1 MKFLHPTFL
10 FALFAVA
17 IPILIHLFSFRRYKT
32 VYFSHVGFLKDI
44 KKESRKKSRLKQILM
59 LIARILTIVFL
70 VFAFAQ
76 PYIPTG
82 ENIQNESGK
91 KIVGVYVDNSFSM
104 NALSEHGQLLERARN
119 KAAEIGQAYPPG
131 TKFRLITNDLAPRNQ
146 NLFNK
151 DQFIRQVSEIQAS
164 PNVITVSLA
173 HNRFG
178 MQNQLAEGTSD
189 GTLYFISDFQRSITD
204 PENFEEDAVYNYF
217 IPLVPNQVNNLYID
231 SVWVEVP
238 AHGMNQEETIYVKIK
253 NNSDEDYQNLPIKLY
268 LNDSLKSITNFSV
281 EAQNEI
287 TASLNY
293 TNISGGIKLGKVEI
307 TDYPFTHDNTWFLS
321 YYVEPKLKAL
331 AIYSDSEKSREG
343 LEYITALFENDDYVE
358 MEEMNLQGLQISR
371 LSEFNAI
378 FLINP
383 ENFSSGLL
391 NELASVVENGSSVV
405 LFPKIESDF
414 AENNLFL
421 NKFGAATI
429 SGIDTTTQEIS
440 GIDFDNRFFRDV
452 FKEREEDALLPEIN
466 THLKFHENIKTIES
480 NLLWFQNGDKA
491 LSTFPY
497 GNGKVWVFSFPLKQ
511 ENKAFARDILF
522 VPSLYN
528 IVLNS
533 LPNQQISYTI
543 GQEQSY
549 LLPRR
554 IDVSLESEIEI
565 ENRTTGD
572 RFIPSMN
579 VTEQG
584 TRLELGSLIE
594 TAGHYLVK
602 KENETIA
609 AIAFNHNRQ
618 ESDLRYFEANELKE
632 RLAAANIKN
641 ASVIE
646 NVTNNLA
653 EVFEE
658 IQQGKPLWKWSILLA
673 LFFILAEVLIARF
686 WKN

>member
-1 MKFLHPTFL
+1 MKFLHQTFL
-10 FALFAVA
+10 FALFTVA
-17 IPILIHLFSFRRYKT
+17 IPIIIHLFSFRRYKT

-44 KKESRKKSRLKQILM
+44 KKESRKKSRLKQLLM

-76 PYIPTG
+76 PHIPMG
-82 ENIQNESGK
+82 ENIQDKSGE

-104 NALSEHGQLLERARN
+104 NALSEQGQLLERARN

-131 TKFRLITNDLAPRNQ
+131 TKFRLITNNLAPQNQ

-164 PNVITVSLA
+164 PNVIPISLA

-178 MQNQLAEGTSD
+178 MQNQLAGGTSD
-189 GTLYFISDFQRSITD
+189 GTLYFISDFQRSIAD
-204 PENFEEDAVYNYF
+204 PENFDEGAVYNYF
-217 IPLVPNQVNNLYID
+217 MPLVPNQVNNLYID

-238 AHGMNQEETIYVKIK
+238 AHGMNQEETIFVKIK

-293 TNISGGIKLGKVEI
+293 TNVSGGIKLGKVEI

-331 AIYSDSEKSREG
+331 AINSDSEESREG
-343 LEYITALFENDDYVE
+343 LEYISALFENDNYVE
-358 MEEMNLQGLQISR
+358 MEEMSIQGLQISQ
-371 LSEFNAI
+371 LGEYNAI

-383 ENFSSGLL
+383 ESYSTGFL
-391 NELASVVENGSSVV
+391 NELASVVENGASVV
-405 LFPKIESDF
+405 LFPKIESNF
-414 AENNLFL
+414 AANNLFL

-440 GIDFDNRFFRDV
+440 GIDFNNRFFRDV
-452 FKEREEDALLPEIN
+452 FKEQEEDALLPEIN
-466 THLKFHENIKTIES
+466 THLKFRENIRTAES

-511 ENKAFARDILF
+511 ENEAFARDILF

-543 GQEQSY
+543 GEEQSY

-554 IDVSLESEIEI
+554 IDVSLGSEMEI
-565 ENRTTGD
+565 ENRSTGD
-572 RFIPSMN
+572 SFIPSMN
-579 VTEQG
+579 ITEQG
-584 TRLELGSLIE
+584 TRLELGSAIE

-602 KENETIA
+602 KEDEIIA
-609 AIAFNHNRQ
+609 AIALNHNRQ
-618 ESDLRYFEANELKE
+618 ESDLRYFEADELKE
-632 RLAAANIKN
+632 RLAAANIEN
-641 ASVIE
+641 ASLIE
-646 NVTNNLA
+646 NVTDNFA

-658 IQQGKPLWKWSILLA
+658 IHQGKQLWRWSILLA
-673 LFFILAEVLIARF
+673 LFFILAEALIARF